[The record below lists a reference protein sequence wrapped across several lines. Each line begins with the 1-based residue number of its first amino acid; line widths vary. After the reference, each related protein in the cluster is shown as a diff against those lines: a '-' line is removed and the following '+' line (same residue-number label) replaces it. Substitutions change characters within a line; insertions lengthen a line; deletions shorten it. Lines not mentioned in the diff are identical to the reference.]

1 MTTTTPA
8 HDGLRPRL
16 WLALVLLGLVG
27 QLAWTVENMY
37 LNVFVYETI
46 SDDPQVVAALV
57 AASAVTATV
66 ATLVMGALSDRLG
79 RRRVLI
85 VGGYLLWGAS
95 TAAFGL
101 LPQTAT
107 ATTAGLATQSVTAAV
122 LAVVVL
128 DCIMTFFGS
137 TANDA
142 AYQAWVTDVTTPSVR
157 GRVDAVLAAMPLL
170 AMLLVFVLLDPLTQ
184 AGEWRTFFGVVGAAV
199 TVTGLVA
206 LWLVRDTATPQT
218 STPYLRALVAGLRP
232 SAVRGN
238 PLLYLTL
245 LVWCVWGASTQVF
258 LPYLLIYMDHSLRL
272 DAYAI
277 VLGGVLLTASVL
289 SVLGGRV
296 VDRVGKVHSL
306 LPATLVYLVGLLAMV
321 PARSALAAGV
331 AGAVMMTG
339 FMLTAGVLTAVSR
352 DLTPDGAAGRV
363 QGLRMI
369 FAILV
374 PMLVGPWIGAA
385 VIRGNDARYTDLG
398 VERVVPTSAIFAAAA
413 AVLVVAI
420 VLAIVLRARLLARPT
435 QVGAP
440 TAPGAEAAAPHD
452 DAPAATA
459 PATTLPDPTEDPSR

>member
-1 MTTTTPA
+1 M
-8 HDGLRPRL
+8 
-16 WLALVLLGLVG
+16 LLGLVG

-46 SDDPQVVAALV
+46 SDDPQVLAVLV
-57 AASAVTATV
+57 AASALTATL

-79 RRRVLI
+79 RRRVLV

-101 LPQTAT
+101 LPHGAT
-107 ATTAGLATQSVTAAV
+107 GAGLAAQSVTAAV

-128 DCIMTFFGS
+128 DCVMTFFGS

-157 GRVDAVLAAMPLL
+157 GRVDAVLAALPLL
-170 AMLLVFVLLDPLTQ
+170 AMLVVFVALDPLTQ

-199 TVTGLVA
+199 AVTGLVA
-206 LWLVRDTATPQT
+206 LVLVRDTATPQA
-218 STPYLRALVAGLRP
+218 STPYVRTLVAGLRP
-232 SAVRGN
+232 AAVRAN

-245 LVWCVWGASTQVF
+245 VVWCVWGVSTQVF
-258 LPYLLIYMDHSLRL
+258 LPFLLIYMDHGLRL
-272 DAYAI
+272 EAYAT
-277 VLGGVLLTASVL
+277 VLGGVLIVASVL
-289 SVLGGRV
+289 SVVGGRL
-296 VDRVGKVHSL
+296 VDRVGKAHAIV
-306 LPATLVYLVGLLAMV
+306 PASLVYLVGLLAMV

-331 AGAVMMTG
+331 AGTVMMTG

-363 QGLRMI
+363 QGLRMV

-385 VIRGNDARYTDLG
+385 VVRGNDVRFTELG

-413 AVLVVAI
+413 VVLVVA
-420 VLAIVLRARLLARPT
+420 LALAVVLRGRLLARGLGLPASAGKPPT
-435 QVGAP
+435 
-440 TAPGAEAAAPHD
+440 D
-452 DAPAATA
+452 DAPGPTPAHPA
-459 PATTLPDPTEDPSR
+459 PTTPTEGLPT